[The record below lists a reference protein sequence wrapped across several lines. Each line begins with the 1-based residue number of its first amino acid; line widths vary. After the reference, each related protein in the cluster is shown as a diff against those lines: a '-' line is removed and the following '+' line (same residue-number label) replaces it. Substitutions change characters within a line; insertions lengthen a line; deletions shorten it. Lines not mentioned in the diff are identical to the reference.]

1 MHKLSFINKPSVT
14 KLIYPLLSIMVIL
27 SSWFQLELTLGY
39 TSKSNIFRNDIKYTL
54 LNIFTLFVIHSAILI
69 ISNSTLFTNI
79 VYSFLFG
86 LLSIVN
92 YYTILLHGSPFTIFE
107 FGNITTAAKYV
118 SMYNIDIDRYVI
130 LIICLTIINIV
141 LNILLKKF
149 HYKAK
154 LKPALI
160 RAAVLFVLGN
170 LIIYYGYF
178 SISPIK
184 PKKTIDWTWKNSYQ
198 KYGYVACSIE
208 TITQYFNKVTIPTGY
223 NEAIINSIEIVN
235 DNNSANNRPD
245 IILILNESFY
255 DLDLITDIQSDIDY
269 LENINT
275 MNNAVRGYAV
285 VPLAGGGTNNSEFE
299 LLTSNSSYLLPNITP
314 FNVFSMKNEN
324 TIVSYLKSLGYR
336 TLAAH
341 PSSADNYNRNR
352 AYHNMGFDEI
362 YFKDSF
368 VDTTFY
374 GQRDIATDECAFSNI
389 IKWYESIPDN
399 DPRFIY
405 LLTIQNHG
413 GYDTNPSTSA
423 LVHTSLD
430 YGEYTHSINEY
441 LSCIHLTDI
450 AFKNLTDYY
459 SQIDRDVII
468 CMVGDHAP
476 WFSEFITDDNL
487 SETEKK
493 MLLRSTPYVIWAN
506 FEIEDSLP
514 QYLSLNYLVP
524 SIIDIAEIKQSTYYN
539 YMNTIKNNY
548 PIISSYGSYYDSNYE
563 EHYYADITNDISLI
577 NQYFYMEYNNLSTNS
592 RTELFFPQ

>member
-1 MHKLSFINKPSVT
+1 MHKLPLINKTSVA
-14 KLIYPLLSIMVIL
+14 KLIYPILSIIVIL

-39 TSKSNIFRNDIKYTL
+39 TSKSNIFRNDLKYIM
-54 LNIFTLFVIHSAILI
+54 LNVFTLFVIYSVMLI
-69 ISNSTLFTNI
+69 VSNSALFTNI
-79 VYSFLFG
+79 AYSFLFG
-86 LLSIVN
+86 LLSVVN

-141 LNILLKKF
+141 LNISLKKF
-149 HYKAK
+149 HHKAK

-178 SISPIK
+178 SASPIK

-255 DLDLITDIQSDIDY
+255 DLDLITDTQSDIDY

-275 MNNAVRGYAV
+275 MSNAVRGYAV

-324 TIVSYLKSLGYR
+324 TIVSYLDSLDYT

-341 PSSADNYNRNR
+341 PAAANNYNRNR
-352 AYHNMGFDEI
+352 AYPNMGFDNV
-362 YFKDSF
+362 YFRESF
-368 VDTTFY
+368 NDIAFY
-374 GQRDIATDECAFSNI
+374 DQRDIATDECAFNNI
-389 IKWYESIPDN
+389 INWYENNNDN
-399 DPRFIY
+399 NPQFIY

-413 GYDTNPSTSA
+413 GYDTNPPSSA
-423 LVHTSLD
+423 LVHISKN

-450 AFKNLTDYY
+450 AFKKLTDYY
-459 SQIDRDVII
+459 SQVDRDVIV

-476 WFSEFITDDNL
+476 WFAEFIADDNL
-487 SETEKK
+487 SDDDKK
-493 MLLRSTPYVIWAN
+493 KLLRSTPYIIWAN
-506 FEIEDSLP
+506 FEISDSLP
-514 QYLSLNYLVP
+514 EFLSLNYIVP
-524 SIIDIAEIKQSTYYN
+524 SLIDIAGIEQSTYYS
-539 YMNTIKNNY
+539 YMNSIKDDY
-548 PIISSYGSYYDSNYE
+548 PIVSSYGKYYDSQYALHNYG
-563 EHYYADITNDISLI
+563 DISNDTAKI
-577 NQYFYMEYNNLSTNS
+577 NQYFYMEYNNLSSNK
-592 RTELFFPQ
+592 RTELFVP